1 MSAIIYFCIGLFV
14 GYLWWKKFPDE
25 TPTRAQEL
33 SLLVEKLVNL
43 LANTKD
49 TSCKTMLQVTREA
62 VSQGCDLQSLLD
74 HYQSLDPEFQSMQ
87 PKQVY
92 RYGDMNIRYLYDY
105 LPARRQ
111 QLEVEQRIGRMLYE
125 FKSGNI
131 HRDLMMECVELLK
144 QHGLDRC
151 RYLFICLPASTEFKN
166 RRRYQLFSDFISMK
180 MGWENGFG
188 IITPIDHESQHYTG
202 VRKELNEQNFHIQ
215 YEKLVGKRIVLFD
228 DVFTTGNTLLS
239 LSGIIRRAGGYPE
252 EALFL
257 CRTLACKQTV
267 YS

>member
-1 MSAIIYFCIGLFV
+1 
-14 GYLWWKKFPDE
+14 
-25 TPTRAQEL
+25 
-33 SLLVEKLVNL
+33 
-43 LANTKD
+43 
-49 TSCKTMLQVTREA
+49 
-62 VSQGCDLQSLLD
+62 
-74 HYQSLDPEFQSMQ
+74 
-87 PKQVY
+87 
-92 RYGDMNIRYLYDY
+92 
-105 LPARRQ
+105 
-111 QLEVEQRIGRMLYE
+111 
-125 FKSGNI
+125 
-131 HRDLMMECVELLK
+131 
-144 QHGLDRC
+144 
-151 RYLFICLPASTEFKN
+151 
-166 RRRYQLFSDFISMK
+166 MK

-188 IITPIDHESQHYTG
+188 VITPIDHESQHYTG